1 MDVVVIESI
10 LSETIYFQTLPEN
23 FSTKMLLRIKLILWF
38 FIFIFRRLFSF
49 LFGEI
54 SSTNL

>member
-10 LSETIYFQTLPEN
+10 LSETIYFQTLPKN

-38 FIFIFRRLFSF
+38 FIFIFRRLFF
-49 LFGEI
+49 I
-54 SSTNL
+54 SIWRNF